1 MLHLYS
7 QWVVISQFSIWWWVR
22 WVSAGELRFAG
33 VLWLVDYWYE
43 FGQHMATWSDSWA
56 PALSKPPAL
65 CYTVAV
71 LIRDVTENL
80 ITWQWMHTP
89 HARTHTHTH
98 TNTHTYTHTRTTHV
112 RTHTHDTHTYTCTH
126 TQIHNIHTHTHTP
139 HTHKHTHIVHAYIHT
154 HSDTHT
160 RTHTYTCTHTHVI
173 AYTASSQL
181 KKQ

>member
-98 TNTHTYTHTRTTHV
+98 TQTHTHTH
-112 RTHTHDTHTYTCTH
+112 THTHDTHTYTHTRYTYVHMHTHTNTQHTHTYTHTTH
-126 TQIHNIHTHTHTP
+126 TQTHTHSTRIHTHT
-139 HTHKHTHIVHAYIHT
+139 
-154 HSDTHT
+154 
-160 RTHTYTCTHTHVI
+160 
-173 AYTASSQL
+173 
-181 KKQ
+181 